1 MADEGLNGEVNKV
14 YNASKATLTFARLR
28 QPTEGVLVLNL
39 KDLSDHVGTEVGG
52 ILGFTTL
59 RFLDIKVD
67 YRDGLVWMDY
77 QPPKWLGQ

>member
-1 MADEGLNGEVNKV
+1 MWRVRREENSDGAH
-14 YNASKATLTFARLR
+14 ATIYMR
-28 QPTEGVLVLNL
+28 
-39 KDLSDHVGTEVGG
+39 DMGTEVGG

-77 QPPKWLGQ
+77 